1 MEKNK
6 VTTTEQHEIGF
17 SRKSKIM
24 SRVTRCRKRGRTGD
38 KEIGSVQGK
47 SGQGSIHIRE
57 EASNGISESTQT
69 RLDKFLIRAE
79 AEARQKPGDKLY

>member
-1 MEKNK
+1 MEQNK
-6 VTTTEQHEIGF
+6 VTRTEQHEIGF

-47 SGQGSIHIRE
+47 SG
-57 EASNGISESTQT
+57 
-69 RLDKFLIRAE
+69 
-79 AEARQKPGDKLY
+79 